1 MTLGA
6 DGVDGR
12 RRLAWLDWRRHRGPE
27 AKEAALVDSGR
38 RHGGSVLKMATWPGC
53 GGSPALA
60 APAGDAPGLSA
71 EVASGAF
78 GPGRIRW
85 CGVVRCVAAVAG
97 MEAAWKE
104 TAGKWASH
112 EEMVTPIGGPDAT
125 ADFPNK

>member
-38 RHGGSVLKMATWPGC
+38 RHGSSVLKMATWPGC

-78 GPGRIRW
+78 GPGKDKVVWSYALRGSGGRHGSRMEGDCWQVGQPRRDGDADRW
-85 CGVVRCVAAVAG
+85 ARRGSG
-97 MEAAWKE
+97 FSK
-104 TAGKWASH
+104 
-112 EEMVTPIGGPDAT
+112 
-125 ADFPNK
+125 